1 MGSRSWFCLYRLAV
15 SAAVALHT
23 LPGQSL
29 LLSPPTRQAK
39 FQARPRPKNNN
50 IATTDT
56 YWEDEKTV
64 GKITRDLWLAHL
76 PFPAMLAATTVFL
89 SPMSIDVEPSA
100 GQLPNVV
107 LAKRTNE
114 AWALSEAQLL
124 VDDVWKEVTRQYVDR
139 SYNGLGEEGW
149 RKKRLDA
156 VTAVGTATLDTDG
169 EGNNAEVYTTIRKM
183 LSALGDPYTRFLT
196 PEQYESIVSYATGTS
211 SRAGI
216 GVQLS
221 VDPRSG
227 SVVVMNTFKDGPAQK
242 AGIQPGDY
250 LLEVNS
256 ENVDGTTAEAVAA
269 KCKGEP
275 GSLVTVK
282 VRHLLDEPGKTDYI
296 DKSFD
301 ISRAIVQS
309 NKVQQY
315 TFKTDKGEKV
325 GLIRV
330 PTFSQS
336 TESQVRTALDEL
348 RKSDAFLLDIR
359 GNAGGYMPAGV
370 DVAKLFLPPRTRI
383 ISEID
388 KTGRTTI
395 SINDGIGSVVD
406 KPLYLLVDGQTAS
419 ASEILT
425 AALQDNH
432 RATVLGAQTFGKGRI
447 QNVQE
452 LRFGTGV
459 AVTKAKYIT
468 PGGRDIQGAGIQPD
482 FFCSPE
488 TTPESC
494 LSRFKS
500 GQ

>member
-1 MGSRSWFCLYRLAV
+1 
-15 SAAVALHT
+15 
-23 LPGQSL
+23 
-29 LLSPPTRQAK
+29 
-39 FQARPRPKNNN
+39 
-50 IATTDT
+50 
-56 YWEDEKTV
+56 
-64 GKITRDLWLAHL
+64 
-76 PFPAMLAATTVFL
+76 
-89 SPMSIDVEPSA
+89 
-100 GQLPNVV
+100 
-107 LAKRTNE
+107 
-114 AWALSEAQLL
+114 
-124 VDDVWKEVTRQYVDR
+124 
-139 SYNGLGEEGW
+139 
-149 RKKRLDA
+149 
-156 VTAVGTATLDTDG
+156 
-169 EGNNAEVYTTIRKM
+169 
-183 LSALGDPYTRFLT
+183 
-196 PEQYESIVSYATGTS
+196 
-211 SRAGI
+211 
-216 GVQLS
+216 
-221 VDPRSG
+221 
-227 SVVVMNTFKDGPAQK
+227 
-242 AGIQPGDY
+242 
-250 LLEVNS
+250 
-256 ENVDGTTAEAVAA
+256 
-269 KCKGEP
+269 
-275 GSLVTVK
+275 
-282 VRHLLDEPGKTDYI
+282 
-296 DKSFD
+296 
-301 ISRAIVQS
+301 
-309 NKVQQY
+309 
-315 TFKTDKGEKV
+315 V